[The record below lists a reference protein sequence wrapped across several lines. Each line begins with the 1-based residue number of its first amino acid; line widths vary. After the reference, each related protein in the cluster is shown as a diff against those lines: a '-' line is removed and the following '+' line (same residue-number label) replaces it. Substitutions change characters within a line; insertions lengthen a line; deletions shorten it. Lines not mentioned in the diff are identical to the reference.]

1 MKAAMKTA
9 TMKIS
14 GEVSMQRAQNVNEL
28 SIKVVAKTPPV
39 WSIVFR
45 GGRFR
50 WPFGGGCLFF
60 VTANWLPLATESWPL
75 VASPPRR
82 SSSSVSL
89 EQRRRWLA
97 NGWSFS
103 NRSRSL
109 SVDCEV
115 IFKFWCASWL
125 EFALFLLQ
133 RLQWRELLAE
143 TSYGENPL
151 SSVWREE
158 DNVECEHERDL
169 PWTLTRLREF
179 ESEVEKFGCKVLG
192 ASVRRGAVCV
202 SISAGIGSAKTSSSS
217 FDSFE

>member
-1 MKAAMKTA
+1 MKIA

-14 GEVSMQRAQNVNEL
+14 GDVSMQRAQNVNEV

-50 WPFGGGCLFF
+50 WPFGGGCFFF

-75 VASPPRR
+75 VALPPRE
-82 SSSSVSL
+82 SSSVSL
-89 EQRRRWLA
+89 EQWRRWPA

-115 IFKFWCASWL
+115 IFKLWCANWL
-125 EFALFLLQ
+125 EFALFLLKV
-133 RLQWRELLAE
+133 QWRELLVQ
-143 TSYGENPL
+143 TSHGENPL

-158 DNVECEHERDL
+158 DNGECEHERAV
-169 PWTLTRLREF
+169 PWTSSRLREF

-192 ASVRRGAVCV
+192 ASLRRGAVCV
-202 SISAGIGSAKTSSSS
+202 SISGGIVSAKTSSSS
-217 FDSFE
+217 FDSFA